1 MKVFIIEKNM
11 EFCLQ
16 LRDILSQVEGL
27 EVVGE
32 ARSTAGIAELLT
44 RTIPDIV
51 ILDSGTVEGNI
62 LAMLY
67 QMKSPL
73 IEPTVVMLTNVP
85 QVKDRKQFTR
95 AGADYLFVKSPDMK
109 RMVSLLRRKTV
120 QQFINIGQRF

>member
-16 LRDILSQVEGL
+16 LRTMLSQVEGL

-32 ARSTAGIAELLT
+32 ARSAVGIAELLT

-67 QMKSPL
+67 QMKGPL
-73 IEPTVVMLTNVP
+73 VDPTVVMLTNSP
-85 QVKDRKQFTR
+85 PVKDRKQFTR
-95 AGADYLFVKSPDMK
+95 AGADYFFVKSSDMK